1 MSNSLVA
8 AKPTHAIEDDQL
20 HGVIL
25 ISVTGFFDL
34 PTLRD
39 HFAENAA
46 VVKQWRATGRPI
58 RVLINAVDLK
68 PHSPEGQVCVQEA
81 TAMISRA
88 GDKVAILVSS
98 SLVKMQMRRAL
109 SRDEILNFFI
119 CKNAAL
125 TWLDVQQT
133 AHRH

>member
-39 HFAENAA
+39 HFAENGA
-46 VVKQWRATGRPI
+46 VVKQWRAAGRPMQ
-58 RVLINAVDLK
+58 VLIDAVDLK
-68 PHSPEGQVCVQEA
+68 PHSLEGQACVQEA
-81 TAMISRA
+81 TALM
-88 GDKVAILVSS
+88 V
-98 SLVKMQMRRAL
+98 L
-109 SRDEILNFFI
+109 S
-119 CKNAAL
+119 
-125 TWLDVQQT
+125 V
-133 AHRH
+133 